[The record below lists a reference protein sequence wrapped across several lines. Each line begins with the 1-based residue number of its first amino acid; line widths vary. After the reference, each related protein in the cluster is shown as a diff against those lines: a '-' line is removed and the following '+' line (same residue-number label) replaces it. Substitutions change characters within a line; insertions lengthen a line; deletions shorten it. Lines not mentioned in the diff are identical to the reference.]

1 MFGVAARWRVDDG
14 GHSGLWSDQSDAE
27 TNGRDGRDGPE
38 GSEGPG
44 TVRNQGV
51 FENDSNWG

>member
-1 MFGVAARWRVDDG
+1 MDDG